1 MLLNIVSS
9 IPHSLHVEL
18 GTSSYK
24 IHPLHRPGLSI
35 AEEIRKRSQ
44 SRGQGKE
51 NGKNLY
57 PSSPNCTRQCSIY
70 SDGQISEANSN
81 ISLAKLIN
89 KSQDTQWAFFPLFL
103 ENKEKE

>member
-9 IPHSLHVEL
+9 ISHSLHVEL

-24 IHPLHRPGLSI
+24 IHPLHPPGLSI
-35 AEEIRKRSQ
+35 AEEIRKYSQ

-57 PSSPNCTRQCSIY
+57 PSSPNSTRQCSIN
-70 SDGQISEANSN
+70 SDGLISEANSN
-81 ISLAKLIN
+81 ISVTKLVN
-89 KSQDTQWAFFPLFL
+89 KCQDTQWDFFSFFL
-103 ENKEKE
+103 ENGEKE